1 MTTTPGHEM
10 PAPADLVLVLT
21 EAALTADDVQHL
33 LDIYRDPDGDGIADP
48 VAFHV
53 LVPADTERH
62 LLASLVNHLG
72 AGELREAWHDLTH
85 GRKDPRAAQTTAA
98 EQLAGSLGRLAAAG
112 YPSTGAVIE
121 DNPLPALRQAVAAG
135 GGREV
140 VAITYPHPFE
150 DTFHSDWA
158 SRARE
163 ALSVPV
169 LHLYAGTSEVG

>member
-1 MTTTPGHEM
+1 MTTSFGPETS
-10 PAPADLVLVLT
+10 APADVVLVLT
-21 EAALTADDVQHL
+21 EAALTADDVKHV
-33 LDIYRDPDGDGIADP
+33 LDIYRDPDGDGVPDP
-48 VAFHV
+48 VTFRV

-72 AGELREAWHDLTH
+72 AGELREAWKDVVE
-85 GRKDPRAAQTTAA
+85 GRKDPRAAESTAA
-98 EQLAGSLGRLAAAG
+98 EKLDESLLRLGEAGFV
-112 YPSTGAVIE
+112 STGLVI
-121 DNPLPALRQAVAAG
+121 DDDPVPALRQAVDAG
-135 GGREV
+135 DVREV

>member
-1 MTTTPGHEM
+1 MTTSSGPETS
-10 PAPADLVLVLT
+10 ADVVLVLT
-21 EAALTADDVQHL
+21 EAALTADDVEHL
-33 LDIYRDPDGDGIADP
+33 LGIYRDPDGDGVPDP
-48 VAFHV
+48 VSFRV

-72 AGELREAWHDLTH
+72 GGHFREAWHDLTD
-85 GRKDPRAAQTTAA
+85 GRKDPRKAETTAA
-98 EQLAGSLGRLAAAG
+98 EQLAESLRQLAAAG
-112 YPSTGAVIE
+112 FESTGAVIE
-121 DNPLPALRQAVAAG
+121 GDPVPALRQAVTAG
-135 GGREV
+135 GVREV